1 MDSKRGKIV
10 SVRLESYLFRSDV
23 GTYDEVAA
31 FLQAERVKVNGVLQ
45 TDSNFRVSPLHD
57 FVELDEKPLNY
68 RRYAYLI
75 INKPIGYVSADSSRH
90 YKTVM
95 DILPEWCR
103 RRKMKPVVNSLD
115 KDMSGLVLVT
125 DDEGLSHTLETHTK
139 YNEVV
144 YHVQMDK
151 SPAIKNV
158 DSFTS
163 GIHMK
168 HFVGGVATITKAES
182 YFKDE
187 FACRLTSRE
196 CRYTDI
202 VRMFSAIGIKVFSVE
217 LLTFG
222 GLVLPVDLEQGMWRE
237 LISSEYEVL
246 KLQNPYI

>member
-23 GTYDEVAA
+23 GTYEDVAA
-31 FLQAERVKVNGVLQ
+31 FLKAERVKVNGVLQ
-45 TDSNFRVSPLHD
+45 TDSNFRVSPAHD

-75 INKPIGYVSADSSRH
+75 MNKPAGYVSANSSRH

-103 RRKMKPVVNSLD
+103 RRQMKPVNSLD

-125 DDEGLSHTLETHTK
+125 DDEGLSRTLETHTK

-151 SPAIKNV
+151 SPAIKNA
-158 DSFTS
+158 DSFAS

-168 HFVGGVATITKAES
+168 YFVGGVATLTKAES

-187 FACRLTSRE
+187 FACRLASRE
-196 CRYTDI
+196 CRYNDI
-202 VRMFSAIGIKVFSVE
+202 VRMFLAIGIKVFSVE

-222 GLVLPVDLEQGMWRE
+222 GLVLPVELVQGMWRE
-237 LISSEYEVL
+237 LNSSEYEVL